1 MSSESEDRLQKLEE
15 LVAHQSIEIETLSDT
30 VSKQWMRI
38 DELTQAMMR
47 FRDRLTEVEEAGNA
61 PHEITKPPHY

>member
-15 LVAHQSIEIETLSDT
+15 LVAHQSVEIETLSDT
-30 VSKQWMRI
+30 VSKQWTRI

-47 FRDRLTEVEEAGNA
+47 FRDRLTEVEEGNA